1 MSMTIYYKF
10 IVKHIIRLP
19 STPQRAIRARK
30 LKKIAIAETIVYA
43 GAETLA
49 LHFII
54 LPAIYPA
61 VWLTLPLL
69 MPSSVAMLLHAYI
82 KINIGENTW
91 LVSKWC
97 PVKHLAELKLLSLE
111 ATGNLAVVIA
121 ALVEGKPYATGLT
134 AAETQSDQLDVDIAE
149 SQQRKVENDIR
160 RSCAHCFVRDK
171 AFKLQPCN
179 HMVCVQC
186 CNDSAHHCVK
196 CGAAVIS
203 TQQML
208 FAAA

>member
-1 MSMTIYYKF
+1 MLRECF
-10 IVKHIIRLP
+10 EQRL
-19 STPQRAIRARK
+19 
-30 LKKIAIAETIVYA
+30 A
-43 GAETLA
+43 GLN
-49 LHFII
+49 
-54 LPAIYPA
+54 A
-61 VWLTLPLL
+61 VRG
-69 MPSSVAMLLHAYI
+69 A
-82 KINIGENTW
+82 
-91 LVSKWC
+91 
-97 PVKHLAELKLLSLE
+97 
-111 ATGNLAVVIA
+111 
-121 ALVEGKPYATGLT
+121 ATGLT